1 MTHCNGKVRRV
12 HKAVH
17 TASDMVDAPSRLVRV
32 IYLRLL
38 CFTGNVVSN
47 KSLILYPG
55 MVAYTWNFG
64 MQEDQTGGLPGVQG
78 QAKI

>member
-1 MTHCNGKVRRV
+1 MIHCKGKVRRV

-17 TASDMVDAPSRLVRV
+17 TASDMVDTPSRLVRV
-32 IYLRLL
+32 IYLRLVL
-38 CFTGNVVSN
+38 LGILVSN

-55 MVAYTWNFG
+55 MVAYTWNFS
-64 MQEDQTGGLPGVQG
+64 MQEDQTGGLPGIQG